1 MATLINETM
10 KIVPRLIKFPSRNTN
25 IDFDKEADVLYIT
38 FDRTNPAT
46 DSEMVDNVLVRKN
59 KNKIIGLTIM
69 NVSQMNS

>member
-59 KNKIIGLTIM
+59 KDKIIGLTIM
-69 NVSQMNS
+69 NVSQINS